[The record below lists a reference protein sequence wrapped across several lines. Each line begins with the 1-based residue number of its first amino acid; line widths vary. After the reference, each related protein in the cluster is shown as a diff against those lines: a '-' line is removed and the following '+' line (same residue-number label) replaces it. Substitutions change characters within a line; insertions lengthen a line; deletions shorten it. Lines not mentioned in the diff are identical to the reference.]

1 MGESILG
8 FFLTALFSP
17 YTNEDVTKLLR
28 QAIESDECNSETIR
42 QLANDL
48 GLDTYMVKKTV
59 DNVRENYKNLKH
71 NEITI

>member
-1 MGESILG
+1 MGGNIFG

-17 YTNEDVTKLLR
+17 YGSESVTKLLR

-48 GLDTYMVKKTV
+48 GLDTDIVKKTI
-59 DNVRENYKNLKH
+59 DNVRESYKNLKH
-71 NEITI
+71 NETKI